1 MKNDREHPTC
11 GGVLGGLPV
20 EGGLNAT
27 RPRDGELGFWQIHL
41 MGDEGQALRSINDVA
56 ERQLQR
62 RVVGRCID
70 EVCVGKPNLKVS
82 GQTGNR
88 WISAF
93 DFSVRADGVDA
104 G

>member
-1 MKNDREHPTC
+1 MKNDCEHPTC

-27 RPRDGELGFWQIHL
+27 RPGDGELGFWQVHL
-41 MGDEGQALRSINDVA
+41 MRDEGQTLRGINDVA
-56 ERQLQR
+56 KRQLQR
-62 RVVGRCID
+62 RIVGRRIN
-70 EVCVGKPNLKVS
+70 EVCVCKPNLKVS
-82 GQTGNR
+82 GQAGNG

-93 DFSVRADGVDA
+93 DFSVRANGLNA